1 MARSQDSI
9 GLFELQELQREND
22 SLREEVE
29 RVAERSS
36 WRLTAPLREVFAD
49 R

>member
-29 RVAERSS
+29 RLAERSS
-36 WRLTAPLREVFAD
+36 GV
-49 R
+49 